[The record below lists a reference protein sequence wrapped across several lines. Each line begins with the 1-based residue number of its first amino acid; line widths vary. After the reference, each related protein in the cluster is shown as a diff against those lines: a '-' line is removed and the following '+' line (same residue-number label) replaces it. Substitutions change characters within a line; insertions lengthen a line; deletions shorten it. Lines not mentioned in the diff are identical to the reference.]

1 MINKKPAKKKGWRRT
16 KSGNTGQTTGKI
28 MACLRAAG
36 TDPIKTI
43 TVGSRFV
50 WQAVKRARSYCTH
63 KCISH
68 ISHDY
73 FDYAILFSNPFC
85 VSIFDRTSFER
96 MPVKNRTLLNR
107 MNQMLPNE
115 VDRLGLVGQSV
126 WKIVFCNVKLVFFII
141 FLI

>member
-1 MINKKPAKKKGWRRT
+1 MVEERT

-43 TVGSRFV
+43 AVGPRWFDSH
-50 WQAVKRARSYCTH
+50 VKRARSYCTH

-73 FDYAILFSNPFC
+73 FDFAILFSNPFC
-85 VSIFDRTSFER
+85 VSIFGRKSL
-96 MPVKNRTLLNR
+96 PVKNLTLLNR

-115 VDRLGLVGQSV
+115 VDRLGLVGQS
-126 WKIVFCNVKLVFFII
+126 F
-141 FLI
+141 